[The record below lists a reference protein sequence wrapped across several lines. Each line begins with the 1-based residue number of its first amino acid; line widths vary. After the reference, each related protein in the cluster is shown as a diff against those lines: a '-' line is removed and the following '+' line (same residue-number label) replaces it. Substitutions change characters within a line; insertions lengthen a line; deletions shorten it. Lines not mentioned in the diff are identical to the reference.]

1 MMMNILPRI
10 FLGPF
15 VGPIIDRWNRKKIII
30 YSDLVT
36 MLLTLLLVVLF
47 FTDTIQ
53 VWHVYVVLFCRALS
67 GRFQSPAFRTII
79 PMVVPER
86 HLVRANGLY
95 VSFSGVMDVI
105 GPLSGA
111 LLLEAL
117 PMHWVLSV
125 DIITAIV
132 AIVILFSLAIPQPL
146 QTSPGQKF
154 NIIGDMLQG
163 FRYIVSWKALI
174 FLTLLIGMLNF
185 FAIPG
190 EMLLPVFVT
199 GKLGGSALKLGWLVT
214 SFGSGVIA
222 GGLVLGAW
230 GGFKRRILTVFM
242 GFIVYCIAYFLFG
255 YITERLFFMGLALWF
270 IAGFAI
276 ATADASVDA
285 ILQSTVPKNLQG
297 RVFTVL
303 GSINASMIPIGLI
316 ILGMIADTIGIRMIY
331 HIGGV
336 VMLLLLSTVFYF
348 GNLMNLKI
356 GATGDEST
364 GSKTRA

>member
-15 VGPIIDRWNRKKIII
+15 VGPFIDRWNRKKIII
-30 YSDLVT
+30 CSDLIT
-36 MLLTLLLVVLF
+36 MLLTILLIVLF
-47 FTDTIQ
+47 YTNTIQ

-67 GRFQSPAFRTII
+67 ARFQRPAFRTTI
-79 PMVVPER
+79 PMIVPENQ
-86 HLVRANGLY
+86 LVRANGLY
-95 VSFSGVMDVI
+95 ISFSGVMDVI
-105 GPLSGA
+105 SPLLGA
-111 LLLEAL
+111 LLLESL

-132 AIVILFSLAIPQPL
+132 AIVILVFLTIPQPV
-146 QTSPGQKF
+146 QTSSTQKL

-163 FRYIVSWKALI
+163 IHYIVSWKAL
-174 FLTLLIGMLNF
+174 FLLTILVGVLNF

-199 GKLGGSALKLGWLVT
+199 SLLDGSVLKLGWLAT
-214 SFGSGVIA
+214 AFGSGVVS
-222 GGLVLGAW
+222 GGLILGVW
-230 GGFKRRILTVFM
+230 GGFKRQIITVLF
-242 GFIVYCIAYFLFG
+242 GFIIYCIAYFLFG
-255 YITERLFFMGLALWF
+255 FTTENLFFMGLSLWF

-285 ILQSTVPKNLQG
+285 ILQSTVPQNLQG

-316 ILGMIADTIGIRMIY
+316 VLGVIADAAGIRMIY

-336 VMLLLLSTVFYF
+336 AMLILLLPVFYF
-348 GNLMNLKI
+348 GNLMKFEKNRKENDSY
-356 GATGDEST
+356 T
-364 GSKTRA
+364 